1 MAQRL
6 YVTSLAAA
14 AGLAAGLAIS
24 QIGFALAA
32 GSATNAAWVV
42 DSAGLASAVCADG
55 SVMVG
60 LHKTTSD
67 ATVSMDP
74 AAYRDIVP
82 VCAPK

>member
-1 MAQRL
+1 MAQKL
-6 YVTSLAAA
+6 YVTALAAA
-14 AGLAAGLAIS
+14 GGLAAGLAVS
-24 QIGFALAA
+24 QIGFAIAA
-32 GSATNAAWVV
+32 GSPSNAGWAV
-42 DSAGLASAVCADG
+42 DSAGLASAVCAEG
-55 SVMVG
+55 TVMVG